1 LLASVPAHSDIFAGN
16 RARGRIALSVA
27 ADDEG
32 SRRQR
37 VHEAGA
43 LRVRFPN
50 VTDKGTLDAVI
61 VNTAGGMTGGDRF
74 DIDVAVGA
82 GARLTVT
89 TAAAEKVYR
98 SLGPDTRIDVKLDVG
113 AGAALAWLP
122 QETIL
127 FDRVRL
133 RRSIEV
139 GLAPGASLLLAE
151 GVVFGRSA
159 MGETIT
165 DGHFS
170 DRWRVRVGGAL
181 VFAESL
187 RLDGAIAQKLAA
199 RAVAGAGI
207 AIASVLKVP
216 ADEKAV
222 AAVRAL
228 EKGFAGEVGVS
239 AWNGLAVARLVAPD
253 GAALHHDLIGV
264 LTAFGDVPL
273 PRLWLN

>member
-1 LLASVPAHSDIFAGN
+1 
-16 RARGRIALSVA
+16 
-27 ADDEG
+27 
-32 SRRQR
+32 
-37 VHEAGA
+37 
-43 LRVRFPN
+43 
-50 VTDKGTLDAVI
+50 
-61 VNTAGGMTGGDRF
+61 
-74 DIDVAVGA
+74 
-82 GARLTVT
+82 
-89 TAAAEKVYR
+89 
-98 SLGPDTRIDVKLDVG
+98 
-113 AGAALAWLP
+113 
-122 QETIL
+122 
-127 FDRVRL
+127 
-133 RRSIEV
+133 
-139 GLAPGASLLLAE
+139 
-151 GVVFGRSA
+151 
-159 MGETIT
+159 MGETVT

-253 GAALHHDLIGV
+253 GAALHHDLISV
-264 LTAFGDVPL
+264 LTALGDVPL